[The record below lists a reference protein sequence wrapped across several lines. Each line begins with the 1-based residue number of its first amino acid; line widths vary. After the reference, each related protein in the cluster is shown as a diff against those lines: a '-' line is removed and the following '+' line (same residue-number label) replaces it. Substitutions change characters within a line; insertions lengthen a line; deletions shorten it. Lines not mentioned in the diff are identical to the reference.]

1 MFESGSATQ
10 PDGIHQVLES
20 LDQATREFTRRLDDL
35 AAVDASLSARDDAAP
50 GIAPVAV
57 PSPERAAPAAPAGDA
72 EAAIPDE
79 AVEPAPQRGAAGHA
93 PLEVDPYPSL
103 GLARA
108 NLELDRRMADAEAE
122 AQRYLEEAKQRADS
136 MVQSIVNAVESE
148 ADAMRRDAEEGIRRR
163 WAQVETEGEAFLA
176 DARRAADGI
185 VENRQRRIAELSD
198 TIVAL
203 AGELT
208 ERMIDAAEMQRRF
221 DALVTSLSD
230 AAERIAK
237 DPASGGDSPR
247 GSWRARVEA
256 AEAAE
261 AQAL

>member
-1 MFESGSATQ
+1 MLETDSTAAQSE
-10 PDGIHQVLES
+10 GIYEVLQS
-20 LDQATREFTRRLDDL
+20 LDQATKEFTRRLDEL
-35 AAVDASLSARDDAAP
+35 AAVGGALPVRGAPAPPGILAAAP
-50 GIAPVAV
+50 GAFEPGAPIDRA
-57 PSPERAAPAAPAGDA
+57 PSADAPATP
-72 EAAIPDE
+72 PD
-79 AVEPAPQRGAAGHA
+79 VE
-93 PLEVDPYPSL
+93 PYPSL

-108 NLELDRRMADAEAE
+108 HLELDRRMADAEAE

-148 ADAMRRDAEEGIRRR
+148 ADTMRRDAEEGIRRR
-163 WAQVETEGEAFLA
+163 WVQVEAEAERFLA

-208 ERMIDAAEMQRRF
+208 ERMTDAAQMQRQF
-221 DALVTSLSD
+221 DALVVSLSD
-230 AAERIAK
+230 AAGRIAT
-237 DPASGGDSPR
+237 DPETNGRAPSDAADAPPK

-256 AEAAE
+256 AEATE
-261 AQAL
+261 APAL

>member
-1 MFESGSATQ
+1 MLETGSATQ
-10 PDGIHQVLES
+10 PDGIHEVLES

-35 AAVDASLSARDDAAP
+35 AAVDSSLPARDDAAR

-57 PSPERAAPAAPAGDA
+57 PPAAPVAPAADAGGA
-72 EAAIPDE
+72 VPDE
-79 AVEPAPQRGAAGHA
+79 SAERAPEKGAAAGHA

-108 NLELDRRMADAEAE
+108 HHELDRRMADAEAE

-136 MVQSIVNAVESE
+136 MVQSIVSAVESE

-163 WAQVETEGEAFLA
+163 WAQVETEAEAFLA

-237 DPASGGDSPR
+237 DPASGGGESPR

>member
-1 MFESGSATQ
+1 MFETGSATQ
-10 PDGIHQVLES
+10 SDGIHQVLES

-35 AAVDASLSARDDAAP
+35 AAVDASLPARDDAAP

-57 PSPERAAPAAPAGDA
+57 PSPDRAAPAGDA

-79 AVEPAPQRGAAGHA
+79 AAEPAPQRGAAGHA

-108 NLELDRRMADAEAE
+108 HLELDRRMADADAE

-148 ADAMRRDAEEGIRRR
+148 ADAMRRDAEEGIRGR

-237 DPASGGDSPR
+237 DPASGGGDSPR

-261 AQAL
+261 AQSL

>member
-1 MFESGSATQ
+1 MLETDSTAAQSE
-10 PDGIHQVLES
+10 GIYEVLQS
-20 LDQATREFTRRLDDL
+20 LDQATKEFTRRLDEL
-35 AAVDASLSARDDAAP
+35 AAVGAALPAQDGAPASPGILAAAP
-50 GIAPVAV
+50 GAFEPGAPIDPA
-57 PSPERAAPAAPAGDA
+57 PGADAPATP
-72 EAAIPDE
+72 PD
-79 AVEPAPQRGAAGHA
+79 VE
-93 PLEVDPYPSL
+93 PYPSL

-148 ADAMRRDAEEGIRRR
+148 ADTMRRDAEEGIRRR
-163 WAQVETEGEAFLA
+163 WVQVEAEAERFLT

-198 TIVAL
+198 TIVGL

-208 ERMIDAAEMQRRF
+208 ERMTDAAKMQRQF
-221 DALVTSLSD
+221 DALVVSLSD
-230 AAERIAK
+230 AAGRIAM
-237 DPASGGDSPR
+237 DPETNGRARSDAAETAPR

-256 AEAAE
+256 AEATE
-261 AQAL
+261 AHAL

>member
-1 MFESGSATQ
+1 MGPAEREPRLPAIGNGETSMFETGSATQ
-10 PDGIHQVLES
+10 SDGIHQVLES

-35 AAVDASLSARDDAAP
+35 AAVDASLPARDDAAP

-57 PSPERAAPAAPAGDA
+57 PSPERAAPAGGA
-72 EAAIPDE
+72 EAPIPDD
-79 AVEPAPQRGAAGHA
+79 AAEPAPQGGAAGHA

-163 WAQVETEGEAFLA
+163 WAQVETEGDAFLA
-176 DARRAADGI
+176 DARRAADG
-185 VENRQRRIAELSD
+185 
-198 TIVAL
+198 
-203 AGELT
+203 
-208 ERMIDAAEMQRRF
+208 
-221 DALVTSLSD
+221 
-230 AAERIAK
+230 
-237 DPASGGDSPR
+237 
-247 GSWRARVEA
+247 
-256 AEAAE
+256 
-261 AQAL
+261 